1 MKKLLAFVLFVAV
14 VCSIMVVV
22 PANFAAT
29 PAKALVMPNVTGNSE
44 GEYYLPSDSGD
55 VKVTAAWIPSSY
67 SQRPCVTQ
75 TQKYLVIHNTGNYAS
90 TASAKSHHSW
100 LTGTNL
106 GSGSIQSFHYVCG
119 SDGIYQ
125 LIPENERAYH
135 TGTNSNSSGTYDSV
149 ALDVKNSNAIGIEIC
164 VNGFPAT
171 ASFSGE
177 QWNTDAMYS
186 WYTDYFATRTDYAAV
201 LAASVLVRNGFDP
214 NTRCVQHYSVNGK
227 NCPMQMRY
235 VFGTAGTSGYS
246 GGTNSGHFTK
256 MGTYYTIFWNKMMAY
271 YEAFKDNSTYSNA
284 VESPVKV
291 SASNKQAVGS
301 AVTYAYS
308 DTVANEFTL
317 NGWSDHSVGISKIQY
332 KVGANGTLYNLPT
345 QARTDISS
353 TAVGYN
359 GVVSY
364 EGWGGGTHNLFI
376 VGTTTAGK
384 TYNIA
389 QIPITLTDS
398 KAPVISDVKVTN
410 VDATGYTVSCKVV
423 DNSGAVAS
431 VQFPTWTT
439 VNGQDDIVWLDGKVS
454 GTTASVR
461 VPVSSF
467 NNAVGNYDTHIYAT
481 DGSGNKSDCA
491 IAPTTA
497 VPSFGGYPTDGTAY
511 IPVYAVNGSTN
522 VENSTVLTSASGA
535 FSGVYWGAVKLTS
548 LGDNVYEV
556 AAIYKSGSKN
566 VSVSGNDVILAVYEG
581 LNFYSTLIALQVGD
595 QLAGFGVNP
604 ESGVC
609 LDKAYFAEAKIFR
622 LSSDSTYSL
631 DSENLNVDKP
641 SQTAATVASQFM
653 CEVSIVGADGTA
665 LESNAL
671 VGTGC
676 KIQEKDGTGAVIN
689 EVIAVV
695 IGDADGDGLSNT
707 TDAATV
713 KLHVKSL
720 AALSK
725 ESREAVDFNGDG
737 TICSV
742 DYLRLKLSMK

>member
-125 LIPENERAYH
+125 LIPEKERAYH

-235 VFGTAGTSGYS
+235 IFGTSGTSGYS
-246 GGTNSGHFTK
+246 GGTNTGHFTK

-271 YEAFKDNSTYSNA
+271 YEAFKDNSTYTNT
-284 VESPVKV
+284 VEAPV
-291 SASNKQAVGS
+291 SLTASNKQINGT
-301 AVTYAYS
+301 AVTFAYS
-308 DTVANEFTL
+308 DTAANEFTL
-317 NGWSDHSVGISKIQY
+317 KGWSDHSVGIAKIQY
-332 KVGANGTLYNLPT
+332 KVGPEGTLHDLAT
-345 QARTDISS
+345 AKRTDVSS
-353 TAVGYN
+353 TAVGFN
-359 GVVSY
+359 DVISY

-384 TYNIA
+384 IYNIA
-389 QIPITLTDS
+389 QIPVTLTDTV
-398 KAPVISDVKVTN
+398 APVVSDVKVTN
-410 VDATGYTVSCKVV
+410 VDATGYTVTCKVV

-439 VNGQDDIVWLDGKVS
+439 VNGQDDIVWLEGKIS
-454 GTTASVR
+454 GTTASMR
-461 VPVSSF
+461 IPISSF
-467 NNAVGNYDTHIYAT
+467 ANASGQYDTHIYAT
-481 DGSGNKSDCA
+481 DGAGNKSECA
-491 IAPTTA
+491 IVPTVT
-497 VPSFGGYPTDGTAY
+497 VPAFSGYPTDGTPY
-511 IPVYAVNGSTN
+511 IPVYEINGSTN
-522 VENSTVLTSASGA
+522 VENSTVWTSANGTFTS
-535 FSGVYWGAVKLTS
+535 VYWGVAVLKS

-556 AAIYKSGSKN
+556 SAIYASGSKS
-566 VSVSGNDVILAVYEG
+566 VAVSGDDIIIAVYEG
-581 LNFYSTLIALQVGD
+581 LAIYSDLIALQVGD
-595 QLAGFGVNP
+595 QLAGFGVNAS
-604 ESGVC
+604 SGVC
-609 LDKAYFAEAKIFR
+609 LTNAYFAEAKIFR
-622 LSSDSTYSL
+622 LNT
-631 DSENLNVDKP
+631 DSEYALDNENLSID
-641 SQTAATVASQFM
+641 QTAQSAETVVSQFM
-653 CEVSIVGADGTA
+653 CEVTVIGIDGAA
-665 LESNAL
+665 LGATEL

-676 KIQEKDGTGAVIN
+676 KVQEKDADGKVVN
-689 EVIAVV
+689 EVVV
-695 IGDADGDGLSNT
+695 VVLGDL
-707 TDAATV
+707 
-713 KLHVKSL
+713 
-720 AALSK
+720 
-725 ESREAVDFNGDG
+725 NGDG
-737 TICSV
+737 ISNSSDVAVLRQHIRSTVALGDANNKASDLFDDGKVNTI
-742 DYLRLKLSMK
+742 DYIKLKLSLK